1 MRRILIVGGGAT
13 GLIVATNL
21 LRKSNRPTQISIAD
35 PRESIG
41 LGVAYSTADTGHVL
55 NVPASRMS
63 MFVDDS
69 EHFMTWAGKD
79 KNYFAP
85 RKEYAQYLYATWRD
99 AESESAVANTE
110 HFRMRVEDIQRETH
124 SWLASFSDGS
134 SRSFDAVVLA
144 IGHGEA
150 FTLNSQI
157 TSSSTY
163 IADAWR
169 ETLPFAQGV
178 LLGIGTGLTFVD
190 HALSHLRR
198 SDQNTVVGISR
209 NGLLPESHLPHRAEP
224 LAVTAESRKSPESVR
239 TFIEGAADWRA
250 AQDGIRHELPEIWQ
264 SWSDDQKSQFLT
276 QDLRWWNV
284 HRHRL
289 APEVAEEIGIAID
302 NGRLRVIATE
312 LLSLE
317 DSENGS
323 SARLANGESV
333 KVDVVLNCLG
343 YRTPGDEG
351 LLGALFKSGV
361 AARGP
366 LNLGVRTNF
375 PDFNVLSK
383 DGSIQKDLFAL
394 GPVLF
399 GERFETT
406 AIPEIRVQ
414 AASVASSII
423 GNQFH

>member
-21 LRKSNRPTQISIAD
+21 LRKSTKPTQISIAD

-85 RKEYAQYLYATWRD
+85 RKEYAQYLSATWRD
-99 AESESAVANTE
+99 AESESEVANTE
-110 HFRMRVEDIQRETH
+110 HIRMRVVDIQRETD

-134 SRSFDAVVLA
+134 SRSFDVAVLA

-150 FTLNSQI
+150 FTLNSHI
-157 TSSSTY
+157 SSSSKY

-169 ETLPFAQGV
+169 EALPFTQGV

-198 SDQNTVVGISR
+198 SDSNTVIGISR
-209 NGLLPESHLPHRAEP
+209 NGLLPESHLSHRAEP
-224 LAVTAESRKSPESVR
+224 LAVTAESRISPTSVR
-239 TFIEGAADWRA
+239 RFIESAPDWRA

-264 SWSDDQKSQFLT
+264 SWSDDQKNQFLT

-289 APEVAEEIGIAID
+289 APEVAQEIEIAIH
-302 NGRLRVIATE
+302 NGRLRIIATE
-312 LLSLE
+312 LLSLK
-317 DSENGS
+317 DSANGT
-323 SARLANGESV
+323 SAHLANGDSV
-333 KVDVVLNCLG
+333 EVDVVLNCLG
-343 YRTPGDEG
+343 YRTPGDES

-366 LNLGVRTNF
+366 LNLGLRTNF
-375 PDFNVLSK
+375 PDFNVLAE
-383 DGSIQKDLFAL
+383 DGTIHKNLYAL
-394 GPVLF
+394 GPLLF

-414 AASVASSII
+414 AASVASSIVD
-423 GNQFH
+423 

>member
-1 MRRILIVGGGAT
+1 MMRILIVGGGAT

-21 LRKSNRPTQISIAD
+21 LRKSNKPTHISIAD
-35 PRESIG
+35 PRNSIG
-41 LGVAYSTADTGHVL
+41 LGVAYSTTDTGHIL

-69 EHFMTWAGKD
+69 EHFMKWVGKD

-85 RKEYAQYLYATWRD
+85 RKVYAQYLDATWRD
-99 AESESAVANTE
+99 AESRSVVSISE
-110 HFRMRVEDIQRETH
+110 HIRMQVLDIQQEKD

-134 SRSFDAVVLA
+134 TKSFDVVVLA

-150 FTLNSQI
+150 FALNSQI
-157 TSSSTY
+157 SSNSKY

-169 ETLPFAQGV
+169 ENLPLTKGV

-198 SDQNTVVGISR
+198 SDSNRVIGISR
-209 NGLLPESHLPHRAEP
+209 NGFLPESHLPHRAEP
-224 LAVTAESRKSPESVR
+224 LAVTAESRMSPKSVR
-239 TFIEGAADWRA
+239 TFIESASDWRA

-264 SWSDDQKSQFLT
+264 SWSDDQKNQFLT

-289 APEVAEEIGIAID
+289 APEVAEEIEIAIKND
-302 NGRLRVIATE
+302 RLRVIATE

-317 DSENGS
+317 DSSNGT
-323 SARLANGESV
+323 SAHLANGDSV
-333 KVDVVLNCLG
+333 MVDVVLNCLG
-343 YRTPGDEG
+343 YRTPGDES
-351 LLGALFKSGV
+351 LLGALFKSGL

-366 LNLGVRTNF
+366 LNLGLRTNF
-375 PDFNVLSK
+375 PEFNVLAV
-383 DGSIQKDLFAL
+383 DGTIHKNLYAL
-394 GPVLF
+394 GPLLF

-406 AIPEIRVQ
+406 AVPEIRVQ
-414 AASVASSII
+414 AESIASSIVV
-423 GNQFH
+423 